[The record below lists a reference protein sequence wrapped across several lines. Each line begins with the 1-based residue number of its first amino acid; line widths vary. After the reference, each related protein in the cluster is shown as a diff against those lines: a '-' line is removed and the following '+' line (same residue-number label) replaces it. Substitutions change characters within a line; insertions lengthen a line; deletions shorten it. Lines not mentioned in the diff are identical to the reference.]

1 MTLAERIYL
10 SPPHLTGEEIH
21 YVQSAFTDNWVAPV
35 GPHIDLFEQ
44 EMSTLVNVRSCLAV
58 NSGTAAIH
66 LSLLA
71 LGIGSLDTV
80 FCSTF
85 TFVATANPILYIG
98 AKPVFIDSEPETWN
112 MSPDALERALKEAD
126 ANGHLPKAVIVVH
139 LYGQPAKMDEL
150 IKICQRYGV
159 PLIEDAAESL
169 GSTYKEKPTG
179 TIGSYGIYSFNG
191 NKIITTSGGGMLVSN
206 HKEGVEYASFLAT
219 QAKDQALHYQ
229 HSQIGFNYRMSNIAA
244 GIGRAQLTYLD
255 NRIDARRKIYERY
268 EKGLQGLAGI
278 SFIPELPGT
287 YSNRWLTTILIDSET
302 IGVTVEEL
310 IFALRNENIEARPV
324 WKPLHLQPLFQDYSF
339 YPHDVECGSISEM
352 IFEKGICLPSGSNL
366 TIEQQN
372 RVIHCIRNTII
383 SNLHLHPYLLG

>member
-1 MTLAERIYL
+1 
-10 SPPHLTGEEIH
+10 
-21 YVQSAFTDNWVAPV
+21 
-35 GPHIDLFEQ
+35 
-44 EMSTLVNVRSCLAV
+44 
-58 NSGTAAIH
+58 
-66 LSLLA
+66 
-71 LGIGSLDTV
+71 
-80 FCSTF
+80 
-85 TFVATANPILYIG
+85 
-98 AKPVFIDSEPETWN
+98 
-112 MSPDALERALKEAD
+112 
-126 ANGHLPKAVIVVH
+126 
-139 LYGQPAKMDEL
+139 
-150 IKICQRYGV
+150 
-159 PLIEDAAESL
+159 
-169 GSTYKEKPTG
+169 
-179 TIGSYGIYSFNG
+179 
-191 NKIITTSGGGMLVSN
+191 MLVSN

-352 IFEKGICLPSGSNL
+352 IYEKGICLPSGSNL

>member
-1 MTLAERIYL
+1 MTLTERIYL

-44 EMSTLVNVRSCLAV
+44 EMSTLVNVQSCLAV

-71 LGIGSLDTV
+71 LGISSLDTV

-112 MSPDALERALKEAD
+112 MSPDALERALKEAS
-126 ANGHLPKAVIVVH
+126 ANGNLPKAVIVVH

-150 IKICQRYGV
+150 LMICQRYGV

-191 NKIITTSGGGMLVSN
+191 NKIITTSGGGCSFPIIKKVWSMLR
-206 HKEGVEYASFLAT
+206 F
-219 QAKDQALHYQ
+219 
-229 HSQIGFNYRMSNIAA
+229 
-244 GIGRAQLTYLD
+244 
-255 NRIDARRKIYERY
+255 
-268 EKGLQGLAGI
+268 
-278 SFIPELPGT
+278 
-287 YSNRWLTTILIDSET
+287 
-302 IGVTVEEL
+302 
-310 IFALRNENIEARPV
+310 
-324 WKPLHLQPLFQDYSF
+324 
-339 YPHDVECGSISEM
+339 
-352 IFEKGICLPSGSNL
+352 
-366 TIEQQN
+366 
-372 RVIHCIRNTII
+372 
-383 SNLHLHPYLLG
+383 